1 MATLCKIV
9 VWITA
14 VFHVFFS
21 WKANENPVDVM
32 PLIPGEELTGAT
44 FRITDVGAVSASD
57 KTRVSS
63 SAGRIK

>member
-9 VWITA
+9 VWIIA

-21 WKANENPVDVM
+21 QKANENPVDVM
-32 PLIPGEELTGAT
+32 PLIPGEEITGAT

-63 SAGRIK
+63 STQRIK